1 MTPGAGA
8 NYGIELYNATRQ
20 LIARGSDGGIA
31 GTDRLNWTNPG
42 SSPATVY
49 LLVLAPRAVGS
60 DVSASYRVDL
70 SAD

>member
-1 MTPGAGA
+1 
-8 NYGIELYNATRQ
+8 
-20 LIARGSDGGIA
+20 
-31 GTDRLNWTNPG
+31 
-42 SSPATVY
+42 VY

>member
-1 MTPGAGA
+1 
-8 NYGIELYNATRQ
+8 